1 MARPPT
7 PRLLPE
13 RSRERREQVLDDLME
28 LFLAEGFHSFSM
40 EELASRLKC
49 SKTTLYL
56 IASSKEQIVVTAVR
70 AFFKRAASRIETS
83 VASSG
88 DARERISVY
97 LDAMATELQPAS
109 QQFYADVNDF
119 APANQVYRENTLVA
133 AQRVQDLVNEGV
145 AAGVL
150 RSVNAEFV
158 GAAVGH
164 IMTAIQSGA
173 IEAATNVDD
182 ASSYRQLADLVIA
195 GIAEPDDLSIR
206 TTKDVGLE

>member
-7 PRLLPE
+7 PRLLPAHT
-13 RSRERREQVLDDLME
+13 RERREHVIDDLMD

-40 EELASRLKC
+40 GELARRLKC

-56 IASSKEQIVVTAVR
+56 VASSKEQIVVTTVR
-70 AFFKRAASRIETS
+70 AFFRRAASRIEAR

-97 LDAMATELQPAS
+97 LDAVATELQPAS
-109 QQFYADVNDF
+109 QQFYADVNVF
-119 APANQVYRENTLVA
+119 GPANQAYGENTFVA

-164 IMTAIQSGA
+164 VMTAIQSGA

-182 ASSYRQLADLVIA
+182 ASAYRQLADLVIA